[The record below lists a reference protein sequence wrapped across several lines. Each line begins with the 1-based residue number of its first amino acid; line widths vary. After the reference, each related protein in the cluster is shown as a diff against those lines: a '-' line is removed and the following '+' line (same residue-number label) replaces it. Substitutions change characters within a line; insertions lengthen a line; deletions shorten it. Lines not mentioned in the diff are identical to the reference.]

1 MASTITAGSLTVKIT
16 EAITLNGSDMGS
28 TNTFTVGA
36 INEINQRIVSLD
48 SGNLRTLFEFG
59 TVIGSGTFVK
69 AEVQYVRIT
78 NKDDTNAVSLNLA
91 TAASNCWVDVA
102 AGQSL
107 MVSRA
112 VSTAQGVASGT
123 VGLPVLADLVKI
135 TGYSANSI
143 DLDCYI
149 ALA

>member
-28 TNTFTVGA
+28 TNTFTVGS

-48 SGNLRTLFEFG
+48 AGNLRTLFEFG
-59 TVIGSGTFVK
+59 AVIGSGTFVK
-69 AEVQYVRIT
+69 SNVQYVRIT

-91 TAASNCWVDVA
+91 TATSNCWVDVA

-107 MVSRA
+107 MVSKA
-112 VSTAQGVASGT
+112 VSTTQGVASGT
-123 VGLPVLADLVKI
+123 VGVPVLADLATI

-149 ALA
+149 ALT

>member
-48 SGNLRTLFEFG
+48 AGNLRTLFEFG

-69 AEVQYVRIT
+69 AEVQYARIT

-123 VGLPVLADLVKI
+123 VGLPALADLVKI

-143 DLDCYI
+143 DLDFYI

>member
-48 SGNLRTLFEFG
+48 ASNLRTLFEFG
-59 TVIGSGTFVK
+59 AVISSGTFITSS
-69 AEVQYVRIT
+69 VQYVRIT
-78 NKDDTNAVSLNLA
+78 NKDDTNSVSLNLA
-91 TAASNCWVDVA
+91 TASSNCWVDVA
-102 AGQSL
+102 AGQSFI
-107 MVSRA
+107 VSKA
-112 VSTAQGVASGT
+112 VNTNQGVASAVVGT
-123 VGLPVLADLVKI
+123 PTLADLVKI
-135 TGYSANSI
+135 TGYSANAI

-149 ALA
+149 ALT